1 MTTHCGRTIY
11 QVPVFLAG
19 RGCISY
25 PGVWNHPLKIAS
37 PPLCGFISD
46 GEPIDVA
53 VDEPPT
59 DTEEEEFRTPAAPKL
74 AFNYRLRSRTV
85 KPSARSRTRRNT

>member
-1 MTTHCGRTIY
+1 MY
-11 QVPVFLAG
+11 QFSQCMEL
-19 RGCISY
+19 
-25 PGVWNHPLKIAS
+25 S
-37 PPLCGFISD
+37 PEDSLPPPPRFYSD
-46 GEPIDVA
+46 SEPIDVA